1 MKLNFFILTV
11 LYISL
16 ASCGFQIID
25 QNYFKEY
32 RFVDTKITG
41 DKRVVYLLR
50 NKLRVGNET
59 ASKSI
64 KLNLSTEK
72 LKEIKEKNIQN
83 EVTKYEITITANI
96 NYNVIDSG
104 SSGTLKISK
113 QGSYAVSEKYSDTLN
128 NEKRLIKDLVNNI
141 SDQILKDLSLKLDD
155 L

>member
-1 MKLNFFILTV
+1 MKLNFFILTIF
-11 LYISL
+11 YIFL
-16 ASCGFQIID
+16 ANCGFQIVD

-32 RFVDTKITG
+32 KFVETKITG
-41 DKRVVYLLR
+41 DKRVAYLLR

-64 KLNLSTEK
+64 KLALTTK
-72 LKEIKEKNIQN
+72 KQKEIKEKNIQN

-96 NYNVIDSG
+96 NYDVIDSG
-104 SSGTLKISK
+104 SSGTLEISK

-141 SDQILKDLSLKLDD
+141 SDQILRDLSLKLND